1 MSVIFS
7 LHKSYFN
14 GEKMNTVE
22 AIYEKGVFRPIQE
35 VDFEEGEKVEIIIK
49 LPKERDS
56 AADFADIAID
66 TGISD
71 LATNVDFYLYG
82 LPKQSEK

>member
-1 MSVIFS
+1 
-7 LHKSYFN
+7 
-14 GEKMNTVE
+14 MNTVE
-22 AIYEKGVFRPIQE
+22 AIYENGVFRPVQK

-49 LPKERDS
+49 IAVEKDS
-56 AADFADIAID
+56 AETIPDLAID

-71 LATNVDFYLYG
+71 LATNIDHYLYG